1 MPFLWI
7 GQTERETLMNDK
19 PAISP
24 RAKAQQLI
32 NDELRKKGKDVP
44 GAQEIGELIQDD
56 LDAHL
61 LEFKQV
67 NAMEGDDE
75 AKLQWWID
83 FMGYINGRPISQD
96 AARTLTVLAEQYSV
110 HEIAAIVD
118 DIRIL
123 GITLDVVAEE
133 PNLQIN
139 WRVIGT

>member
-1 MPFLWI
+1 MS
-7 GQTERETLMNDK
+7 DK

-56 LDAHL
+56 LDAQL
-61 LEFKQV
+61 LEYRQV

-75 AKLQWWID
+75 SKLQWWLD
-83 FMGYINGRPISQD
+83 FMEYIDGRPIGQD
-96 AARTLTVLAEQYSV
+96 AIATLTALARQYSV
-110 HEIAAIVD
+110 HEVVAIVD

-123 GITLDVVAEE
+123 GIALDVVAEE
-133 PNLQIN
+133 PDLQIN
-139 WRVIGT
+139 WRITGN